1 MNLETAHRE
10 LETLMQSLNLPV
22 EVLYENIGD
31 YSFSDLPEN
40 IFQGENNFIRFGVEI
55 ANSQRLELNPNPA
68 SKESGAILLDIYL
81 LKGTGVRELYKLLD
95 LLDEQFKHNDLLG
108 IELRE
113 RTKIGNFKIGK
124 WVLYSYQYSF
134 YFCN

>member
-68 SKESGAILLDIYL
+68 SKESGAILIDIYL